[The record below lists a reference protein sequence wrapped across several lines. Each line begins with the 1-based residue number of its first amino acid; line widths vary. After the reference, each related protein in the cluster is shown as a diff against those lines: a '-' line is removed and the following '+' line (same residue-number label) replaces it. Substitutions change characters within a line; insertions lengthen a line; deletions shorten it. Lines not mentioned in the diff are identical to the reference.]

1 MPVYLTCMPRSSPL
15 CNSCTQVYDHI
26 CHIIDTLAIG
36 QAVVVN
42 TGKYLRPS
50 YCKLLVSFLLFN
62 RNKLGTPRYI
72 VSIPW
77 VFQAWKDI
85 LRRTCVAQ
93 NLNGRALGSHFEHQY
108 EDVS

>member
-1 MPVYLTCMPRSSPL
+1 MPVCMTCMPCSLHPL
-15 CNSCTQVYDHI
+15 RPCTQVYDHI
-26 CHIIDTLAIG
+26 CLIIDTLAIG

-62 RNKLGTPRYI
+62 RNKLATPRYI
-72 VSIPW
+72 VSMPW

-93 NLNGRALGSHFEHQY
+93 NLNGKALGSHFEHQY
-108 EDVS
+108 EDIS